1 MTENIHVVYMRSD
14 LSDEYSQHT
23 AASMVSVMEHCSK
36 PVVFHIIHEEK
47 ISSNNPINLELNLIL
62 FEELVSKYGAKIL
75 YHDANLTDGIERCM
89 NPDALKRFPRILLAR
104 IFLPELLPDVDCVVS
119 LGTDVI
125 VKTDLSKIIE
135 FMSGEDSCAAAMD
148 RMTLNLIQNNLV
160 AFSTPY
166 GQYTQT
172 HEIKQDKYICTDV
185 VVLNLAYIRKNRLL
199 PDAALKYMNK
209 YNDII
214 LGDQDIINATLGET
228 MKIIPPQFGLMPYI
242 ASSIQSVET
251 LDTIIRESKTN
262 YPQGYILHYAGQ
274 VKPWKGYYS
283 KYDLEYW
290 YYLSKTPWG
299 DNGKAFELMSTV
311 LKTGDEILNTPL
323 QYIWSHPLKE
333 KIKILFNLSIGLW
346 IGLFK
351 QYWKQYVTHKI

>member
-1 MTENIHVVYMRSD
+1 MRSD

-135 FMSGEDSCAAAMD
+135 FMSDEDSCVASMD
-148 RMTLNLIQNNLV
+148 NWMLYVNHKNLDV
-160 AFSTPY
+160 FSNAY
-166 GQYTQT
+166 GEYAKK
-172 HEIKQDKYICTDV
+172 HGIKDDKYICTDV
-185 VVLNLAYIRKNRLL
+185 AVFNLKYLRHRKIL
-199 PDAALKYMNK
+199 PMNALKYINK
-209 YNDII
+209 HNDIL
-214 LGDQDIINATLGET
+214 LGDQDIINAVLHDSI
-228 MKIIPPQFGLMPYI
+228 KILPTQFMLTPYNPFSTEEYI
-242 ASSIQSVET
+242 ERA
-251 LDTIIRESKTN
+251 IIESHESN
-262 YPQGYILHYAGQ
+262 PQGYILHYAGGG
-274 VKPWKGYYS
+274 KPWKGYYS
-283 KYDLEYW
+283 KYDIEYW

-299 DNGKAFELMSTV
+299 DNGKVIELMSNV
-311 LKTGDEILNTPL
+311 LKTSDEILSMPL
-323 QYIWSHPLKE
+323 QYIWSHTFKE
-333 KIKILFNLSIGLW
+333 KIRLLFNLSIGLW

-351 QYWKQYVTHKI
+351 QYWKRYITHEI